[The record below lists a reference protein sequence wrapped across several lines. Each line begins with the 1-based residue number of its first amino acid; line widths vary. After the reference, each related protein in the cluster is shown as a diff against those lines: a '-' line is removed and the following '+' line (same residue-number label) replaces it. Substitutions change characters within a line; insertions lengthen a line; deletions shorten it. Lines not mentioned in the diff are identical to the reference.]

1 MDARNAIWFLLENL
15 LGHWECPSLVLIEL
29 DLSFSEVAV
38 PMYSNSSV

>member
-1 MDARNAIWFLLENL
+1 MVSSGESAGSL
-15 LGHWECPSLVLIEL
+15 ECPSLVLIEL